1 MLQLQII
8 HPPSGTIATQECDRH
23 LPLLM
28 GRHPNC
34 PIWLDRPE
42 VSRIHGQFTGD
53 NDGFYYSDLGSTD
66 GSKINNHSIA
76 INQPQ
81 VLRSGDTLQIGE
93 YLVLVLSIETP
104 LIVAPPITL
113 RCIQVID
120 QTPDVKTFRWIAETP
135 FDYLPGQFVTFQVTI
150 AGQTV
155 TRCYSISSSPSRPD
169 ILEFTVKR
177 VGAARSDLPAGLVS
191 NWLHETVGIGF
202 ELPILGIAGGF
213 TCGGK
218 GAIVPDKILLL
229 SAGSGITP
237 MLSIVRWLCDM
248 AYPTD
253 IMLLHTVRST
263 ADIVARSELALLASL
278 NPRLHLRFTVTQPE
292 ANWAG
297 LVGRVNAAML
307 QGIADLGDRQVYVCG
322 PDAFMAGMQDTL
334 FKLGLPASQYQ
345 EESFGGPSIGAAK
358 PTAPA
363 ANNAIE
369 TVIEFT
375 QSQKT
380 IRPQT
385 DESILD
391 AGLRSG
397 LKLKQGCRMGVCG
410 ICKLKRQSG
419 EVKYSR
425 SPSGLQGDTVAFVL
439 PCVACAVDRVVLEA

>member
-1 MLQLQII
+1 MLNLQII
-8 HPPSGTIATQECDRH
+8 HPSSGTIATQAIDLERH
-23 LPLLM
+23 PMLLI

-34 PIWLDRPE
+34 SIWLDRPE
-42 VSRIHGQFTGD
+42 ISRIHGQLQWQD
-53 NDGFYYSDLGSTD
+53 DRLAYSDLGSTD
-66 GSKINNHSIA
+66 GSKINNQPIE

-93 YLVLVLSIETP
+93 YLVLVLAID
-104 LIVAPPITL
+104 VAMPQAAPVTL

-120 QTPDVKTFRWIAETP
+120 QTPDVKTFRWVADAP
-135 FDYLPGQFVTFQVTI
+135 FDYCPGQFVTFQVTI

-155 TRCYSISSSPSRPD
+155 TRCYSISSSPSRPE

-177 VGAARSDLPAGLVS
+177 VGAARSDLPVGLVS
-191 NWLHETVGIGF
+191 NWLHEIVGLGF
-202 ELPILGIAGGF
+202 ELPILGIAGEF
-213 TCGGK
+213 TCGGR

-253 IMLLHTVRST
+253 IILLHTVRRSE
-263 ADIVARSELALLASL
+263 DIVARSELAWLASL

-297 LVGRVNAAML
+297 LTGRVDGAML
-307 QGIADLGDRQVYVCG
+307 QGIADLPDRQVYVCG
-322 PDAFMAGMQDTL
+322 PDAFMAGMKETL

-345 EESFGGPSIGAAK
+345 EESFGGASVITVAK
-358 PTAPA
+358 STASE
-363 ANNAIE
+363 ANN
-369 TVIEFT
+369 VIEFT
-375 QSQKT
+375 QSQKS

-397 LKLKQGCRMGVCG
+397 VRLKQGCRMGVCG
-410 ICKLKRQSG
+410 VCKLKRNSG
-419 EVKYSR
+419 EVNYSR
-425 SPSGLQGDTVAFVL
+425 SPLGLQGDTVAFVL

>member
-1 MLQLQII
+1 MLHLQII
-8 HPPSGTIATQECDRH
+8 HPQSGAIVTHEFDPLRH
-23 LPLLM
+23 PQLLM

-42 VSRIHGQFTGD
+42 VSRIHGQITGD

-66 GSKINNHSIA
+66 GSKINNHPIE

-81 VLRSGDTLQIGE
+81 LLRSGDTLQIGE
-93 YLVLVLSIETP
+93 YLVLVLAIAVEMP
-104 LIVAPPITL
+104 QAAPVTL

-120 QTPDVKTFRWIAETP
+120 QTPDVKTFRWVADAT
-135 FDYLPGQFVTFQVTI
+135 FDYRPGQFVTFQVTI

-177 VGAARSDLPAGLVS
+177 VGAARSDLPVGLVS

-202 ELPILGIAGGF
+202 ELPILGIAGEF

-229 SAGSGITP
+229 AAGSGITP

-253 IMLLHTVRST
+253 IILLYTVRGSV
-263 ADIVARSELALLASL
+263 DIVARSELAWLASL

-292 ANWAG
+292 ANWSG
-297 LVGRVNAAML
+297 LTGRVDAAML
-307 QGIADLGDRQVYVCG
+307 QGIGDLRDRQVYVCG
-322 PDAFMAGMQDTL
+322 PDAFMAGMKDTL
-334 FKLGLPASQYQ
+334 LQLGLPASQYQ
-345 EESFGGPSIGAAK
+345 EESFGGAPIAVAK
-358 PTAPA
+358 PIAPET
-363 ANNAIE
+363 NN
-369 TVIEFT
+369 VIEFT
-375 QSQKT
+375 QSRQS

-410 ICKLKRQSG
+410 VCKLKRQSG
-419 EVKYSR
+419 QVNYSR
-425 SPSGLQGDTVAFVL
+425 SPSGLQGDTSAFVL

>member
-1 MLQLQII
+1 MLNLQII
-8 HPPSGTIATQECDRH
+8 HPPSGTIATQSFDRNF
-23 LPLLM
+23 PLLM

-42 VSRIHGQFTGD
+42 VSRIHGQVTGD

-66 GSKINNHSIA
+66 GSKINNHPIE

-93 YLVLVLSIETP
+93 YLLLVLSIETVP
-104 LIVAPPITL
+104 VAPPPITL

-120 QTPDVKTFRWIAETP
+120 QTPDVKTFRWIADTP
-135 FDYLPGQFVTFQVTI
+135 FDYRPGQFVTFQVTI

-155 TRCYSISSSPSRPD
+155 TRCYSISSSPSRPE

-177 VGAARSDLPAGLVS
+177 VGLVS

-202 ELPILGIAGGF
+202 ELPILGIAGEF

-253 IMLLHTVRST
+253 IILLHTVRGSV
-263 ADIVARSELALLASL
+263 DLVARSELALLASL

-292 ANWAG
+292 ANWSG
-297 LVGRVNAAML
+297 LTGRVDAAML
-307 QGIADLGDRQVYVCG
+307 QGISDLRDRQVYVCG
-322 PDAFMAGMQDTL
+322 PDAFMAGMKDTL
-334 FKLGLPASQYQ
+334 FNLGLPASQYQ
-345 EESFGGPSIGAAK
+345 EESFGGPSAIGIAK
-358 PTAPA
+358 PIAPE
-363 ANNAIE
+363 ANNVIE
-369 TVIEFT
+369 AVIEFA
-375 QSQKT
+375 QSQKS

-410 ICKLKRQSG
+410 VCKLKRQSG
-419 EVKYSR
+419 QVNYSR

>member
-1 MLQLQII
+1 MLNLQII
-8 HPPSGTIATQECDRH
+8 HPPSATITTHSFDRN

-66 GSKINNHSIA
+66 GSKINNHPIA

-93 YLVLVLSIETP
+93 YLVLVLALALETP
-104 LIVAPPITL
+104 QADPVTL

-120 QTPDVKTFRWIAETP
+120 QTPDVKTFRWVAEVP
-135 FDYLPGQFVTFQVTI
+135 FDYRPGQFVTFQVTI

-177 VGAARSDLPAGLVS
+177 VGAARSDLPVGLVS
-191 NWLHETVGIGF
+191 NWLHETVGMGF

-253 IMLLHTVRST
+253 IILLHTVRRSV
-263 ADIVARSELALLASL
+263 DIVARSELALLASL

-292 ANWAG
+292 ANWSG
-297 LVGRVNAAML
+297 LTGRVDAAML
-307 QGIADLGDRQVYVCG
+307 QGITDLGDRQVSVCG
-322 PDAFMAGMQDTL
+322 PDAFMAGMKETL

-345 EESFGGPSIGAAK
+345 EESFGGPAIAVAK
-358 PTAPA
+358 PTTPE
-363 ANNAIE
+363 ANS
-369 TVIEFT
+369 VIEFT
-375 QSQKT
+375 QSQKI

-385 DESILD
+385 EESILD
-391 AGLRSG
+391 AGRRSG

-410 ICKLKRQSG
+410 VCKLKRQSG
-419 EVKYSR
+419 QVNYFR
-425 SPSGLQGDTVAFVL
+425 SPTGLQGDTAAFVL
-439 PCVACAVDRVVLEA
+439 PCVAYAVDRVVLEA